1 MCRYMYNRD
10 ITRKEKTMNSFN
22 TQLQIEDMWHQDEYE
37 ALLWDCEMR
46 MEKRQDDL
54 DDQELHW
61 ENVWM
66 DINNEWADNQPK
78 PF

>member
-1 MCRYMYNRD
+1 
-10 ITRKEKTMNSFN
+10 MNSFN
-22 TQLQIEDMWHQDEYE
+22 TQLQIEDMWDQDEYE

-66 DINNEWADNQPK
+66 DINNEFQDNQPS

>member
-1 MCRYMYNRD
+1 MFAVLNA
-10 ITRKEKTMNSFN
+10 ILNSPN
-22 TQLQIEDMWHQDEYE
+22 KNIKRRDEYA
-37 ALLWDCEMR
+37 ALLHYCESR
-46 MEKRQDDL
+46 DEDRDA
-54 DDQELHW
+54 QEIHW

>member
-1 MCRYMYNRD
+1 
-10 ITRKEKTMNSFN
+10 MNSFN
-22 TQLQIEDMWHQDEYE
+22 TQLQIEDMWDQDEYE

-66 DINNEWADNQPK
+66 DVQNEWADNQPK

>member
-1 MCRYMYNRD
+1 
-10 ITRKEKTMNSFN
+10 MNSFN
-22 TQLQIEDMWHQDEYE
+22 TQLQIEDMWDQDEYE

-66 DINNEWADNQPK
+66 DINDESADNQPK

>member
-1 MCRYMYNRD
+1 
-10 ITRKEKTMNSFN
+10 MNSFN
-22 TQLQIEDMWHQDEYE
+22 TQLQIEDMWDQDECE

-66 DINNEWADNQPK
+66 DINNEYQSNQPS

>member
-1 MCRYMYNRD
+1 
-10 ITRKEKTMNSFN
+10 MNSFN
-22 TQLQIEDMWHQDEYE
+22 TQLQIEDMWDQDEYE

>member
-1 MCRYMYNRD
+1 
-10 ITRKEKTMNSFN
+10 MNSFN
-22 TQLQIEDMWHQDEYE
+22 TQLQIEDMWDQDEYE

-66 DINNEWADNQPK
+66 DINNEYQSNQPS

>member
-1 MCRYMYNRD
+1 
-10 ITRKEKTMNSFN
+10 MNSFN
-22 TQLQIEDMWHQDEYE
+22 TQLQIEDMWDQDEYE

-66 DINNEWADNQPK
+66 DINNEWADNQPE